1 MPHKRARE
9 HGLCVHY
16 TLYHIYYSYQWSYR
30 HIIYPNYDT
39 RCLPR
44 TCTTPRPGHVH
55 LYARRSTA
63 QFAAPAAATGS
74 GARGSAIACSHSPKS
89 CAADAC
95 SASSPQKRAALNVAD
110 ARSTHQK
117 SGASVNSDAQ
127 RRHQRR
133 TSDGLR
139 WWNGMTRVRPLERAI
154 KHTRR
159 CMGRHA
165 SRCEGAGTSVRMQA
179 GRRTMPNRRA
189 QPRSKYS
196 SSRRYE
202 DINFEILKP
211 AIAWMTPE
219 VEADEHSG
227 SGSRVRAAADTAV
240 YESTSKS
247 QRVRE
252 NHARCLAPAAKW

>member
-1 MPHKRARE
+1 
-9 HGLCVHY
+9 
-16 TLYHIYYSYQWSYR
+16 
-30 HIIYPNYDT
+30 
-39 RCLPR
+39 
-44 TCTTPRPGHVH
+44 
-55 LYARRSTA
+55 
-63 QFAAPAAATGS
+63 
-74 GARGSAIACSHSPKS
+74 
-89 CAADAC
+89 
-95 SASSPQKRAALNVAD
+95 
-110 ARSTHQK
+110 
-117 SGASVNSDAQ
+117 
-127 RRHQRR
+127 
-133 TSDGLR
+133 
-139 WWNGMTRVRPLERAI
+139 
-154 KHTRR
+154 
-159 CMGRHA
+159 MGRHA

-247 QRVRE
+247 QRVRK
-252 NHARCLAPAAKW
+252 NRARCLAPAAKW